1 MSQIYTDKAEAL
13 GGAWASQA
21 GASESD
27 SLKSKLVD
35 SPVSESLTRCAN
47 GPAAKLQWRVL
58 SNW

>member
-1 MSQIYTDKAEAL
+1 MSQIYTDKAESL

-35 SPVSESLTRCAN
+35 SPFSESLTRCAN
-47 GPAAKLQWRVL
+47 GPAWPQGWHIGGR
-58 SNW
+58 N